1 MVTKDIS
8 EAAKEINE
16 ILKYI
21 PEEEVNKIPVKLRE
35 FFKEIESKNY
45 VVNINPNIL
54 LENQDLK
61 EETKDII
68 ALIYRNYWCSEEE
81 KKELDQKLIEND
93 KRFEEKLREK
103 YNPDNIFKNNVS
115 SEKEE
120 IKDQSLVVTNTEK
133 WYKKFLNFIKS
144 IFIKR

>member
-35 FFKEIESKNY
+35 FFKEIENKDY

>member
-35 FFKEIESKNY
+35 FFKVIESKDY

-61 EETKDII
+61 E
-68 ALIYRNYWCSEEE
+68 
-81 KKELDQKLIEND
+81 
-93 KRFEEKLREK
+93 
-103 YNPDNIFKNNVS
+103 
-115 SEKEE
+115 
-120 IKDQSLVVTNTEK
+120 
-133 WYKKFLNFIKS
+133 
-144 IFIKR
+144 

>member
-35 FFKEIESKNY
+35 FFKVIESKDY

>member
-35 FFKEIESKNY
+35 FFKEIESKDY